1 MTEVHKPLSLPVI
14 VEQWKETGS
23 ALADSLSSYLDS
35 CLLLSK
41 ASENTGVNRSDLIS
55 HFDSA
60 LQPGALLTTLSEQL
74 AKSREVLSKARNK
87 LASPI
92 YNFPPEILSKIFLYF
107 VEDDSDSPTY
117 VEFTVRT
124 FYHRVHTLL
133 GVCSVWR
140 NVGISMPHLWNLVP
154 VIRDVCFTLS
164 WQATSLSLRRSKTLP
179 LDLAVMIPHVVPER
193 LAARLAKHAS
203 RFRTINISAEEPC
216 TIQEIMDPLLNRNV
230 CDSLTELS
238 LCVSDLEQLDRL
250 DNHPYYMFSL
260 RSPTH
265 PLLVELLQSITR
277 FRLFGA
283 TLDWSQ
289 VTFSARMVEIRIHS
303 VIIGG
308 DSVLHELIRSLSTAP
323 ELQKLELASITSF
336 PADDLDDIPPIV
348 LPKLKSLVLED
359 LYFNTLSTVLHSIA
373 PLSQQLSLCLTDRS
387 IEKIFSAR
395 DPDLERETISVYDLI
410 DELKGVSIHT
420 LLLANRD
427 RSFKYLELAF
437 LLKAVSPL
445 NTLKINNWTID
456 QIICGILQRRKYGPT
471 GHVQPPVI
479 KLRNLHLTNARIADQ
494 EGLKDTIR
502 VQGLEAVLLGGYIN
516 CASEEPEEPE
526 DWEPLEG
533 EEEIVKWLADHVP
546 TFHFMPGG
554 DYRPPELLSAIC
566 HL

>member
-1 MTEVHKPLSLPVI
+1 MTEAHKPLSLPVV

-23 ALADSLSSYLDS
+23 DLAGSLSRYLDS

-41 ASENTGVNRSDLIS
+41 ASENAGVDRKDLIS
-55 HFDSA
+55 HFDST
-60 LQPGALLTTLSEQL
+60 LQPGALLTMLSEQL

-92 YNFPPEILSKIFLYF
+92 YNFPAEILSRIFLYF

-124 FYHRVHTLL
+124 FYHSVHTLL

-154 VIRDVCFTLS
+154 VIRDVRFTLS

-203 RFRTINISAEEPC
+203 RFQTINILAEEPC
-216 TIQEIMDPLLNRNV
+216 TIQEIMDPLLKRNV
-230 CDSLTELS
+230 SDSLTELS

-250 DNHPYYMFSL
+250 DNHPYYMFSP

-289 VTFSARMVEIRIHS
+289 VTFSTRMVEIRIHS
-303 VIIGG
+303 VIIGS

-336 PADDLDDIPPIV
+336 PEDDLDDILPIV

-359 LYFNTLSTVLHSIA
+359 LHFNTLTIILRSIT
-373 PLSQQLSLCLTDRS
+373 PLSHQLSLNLTNAS
-387 IEKIFSAR
+387 VEKIFSAR
-395 DPDLERETISVYDLI
+395 DPELGRETVPLYDLI
-410 DELKGVSIHT
+410 DELNHLSIHT
-420 LLLANRD
+420 LIFANPSQSFDDVDIALL
-427 RSFKYLELAF
+427 LGEIL
-437 LLKAVSPL
+437 SP
-445 NTLKINNWTID
+445 NTLIMNNWTID
-456 QIICGILQRRKYGPT
+456 KQICKYLTWGVYKPN
-471 GHVQPPVI
+471 VRPLVI
-479 KLRNLHLTNARIADQ
+479 PKLRNFHLTNVRIADQ
-494 EGLKDTIR
+494 EALKELVRMRSLQT
-502 VQGLEAVLLGGYIN
+502 VLLGGYVN
-516 CASEEPEEPE
+516 CTSEEPEEPE

-546 TFHFMPGG
+546 TFHLMPGG
-554 DYRPPELLSAIC
+554 DYRPPELLSAIW